1 MTIYKPKLSEKKDDS
16 NVPLPEVVTETL
28 LEKRKQ
34 PQVAVS
40 APPPPAAYLAA
51 IAARRRRSKIVTV
64 CNVLI
69 ALSIVAIGVIGG
81 IAVYSHLAKKT
92 FRGFCGVRYFERQEF
107 PAKDGH
113 YERHNDRQVLR
124 GEFEEKIEID
134 LQNMQYERLE
144 VPEIEECKKA
154 TILHD
159 FEKNL
164 TAVVDRDHAHCF
176 ILPLNRSLVRP
187 PQDFWDL
194 LQKLKVGYY
203 LPDMEVVRDRYRVVT
218 PPLRDLSPLG
228 FHIWRECRYYDTFN
242 LARMGQPV
250 AMTKRAAGDDWC
262 NFKFSLGASAG
273 PVLEFVELD
282 GCL

>member
-1 MTIYKPKLSEKKDDS
+1 
-16 NVPLPEVVTETL
+16 VV
-28 LEKRKQ
+28 
-34 PQVAVS
+34 VAT
-40 APPPPAAYLAA
+40 PPPPAAYLAA
-51 IAARRRRSKIVTV
+51 IAARRRRRKIVTV

-69 ALSIVAIGVIGG
+69 ALSIVAIGIIGG

-92 FRGFCGVRYFERQEF
+92 FQGFCGVRYFERQQF
-107 PAKDGH
+107 QSNA
-113 YERHNDRQVLR
+113 ERQYNRHQIIS
-124 GEFEEKIEID
+124 GEFEEKIELD
-134 LQNMQYERLE
+134 LQNMKYERLE

-194 LQKLKVGYY
+194 LQKLKTGYY
-203 LPDMEVVRDRYRVVT
+203 LPDMEVVRDRFRVVT

-228 FHIWRECRYYDTFN
+228 YHIWRECRYFDTFN
-242 LARMGQPV
+242 LARIGEPL
-250 AMTKRAAGDDWC
+250 ALAKREAGEDWC
-262 NFKFSLGASAG
+262 HYKFSMGASAG
-273 PVLEFVELD
+273 SIMEILELD